1 MHALTHWWEDKSL
14 MIKTRTLKGAIDL
27 AKHMKSYMINQSHT
41 VRIEKKLSGG
51 KKKKTKPKNNLFQS
65 NLTAVKTPSAS
76 PFPIAGSKLSEHT
89 ASSVVGGL

>member
-1 MHALTHWWEDKSL
+1 
-14 MIKTRTLKGAIDL
+14 
-27 AKHMKSYMINQSHT
+27 MKSYMINQSHT
-41 VRIEKKLSGG
+41 VRIEKKLSGE
-51 KKKKTKPKNNLFQS
+51 KKKTKPKTSLFQS